1 MPDVA
6 AWSVKI
12 MEKQCERCKIVTI
25 IDSFHR
31 VCWDCF
37 CELDLKEYEE
47 ELFLQFLKEEE

>member
-1 MPDVA
+1 M
-6 AWSVKI
+6 
-12 MEKQCERCKIVTI
+12 MTERQCERCKIVTI

-47 ELFLQFLKEEE
+47 ELFLQFLKEEEE

>member
-1 MPDVA
+1 VA
-6 AWSVKI
+6 QGGGR
-12 MEKQCERCKIVTI
+12 MTERQCERCKIVTI

-47 ELFLQFLKEEE
+47 ELFLQFLKEEEE